1 MTKILFFSVLCLFA
15 YPLSGQSRPQ
25 QDARPK
31 LAASFD
37 CTKEYPDHIYFSHG
51 DVRLVSSPSGQYREA
66 GAVPLSRFGY
76 RFSVKDTGKPYLAVV
91 RYPDD
96 KRRFMCMMDGTTYDL
111 TMGIFTGVNQPLT
124 NKMQEVRKIFWPRWN
139 DCSIVF
145 MTWGNG
151 EPAAVA
157 DIKIYELDSLQA
169 FEIKDED
176 PGIPKR
182 KLGLQFEDP
191 CGTTFSMGANTD
203 QEWLDRTVNYMHHT
217 GQNLLTY
224 PIVWYHDP
232 LYPSNREPS
241 GLFGS
246 VAAPDR
252 TIYTRWTSHPADWVE
267 IRSDHR
273 SGLRKNTKNHI
284 SIHTKP

>member
-96 KRRFMCMMDGTTYDL
+96 KRRFMCMMEAPLTTSQWAYSQASISRLPIKCRKSGKFSGPDGT
-111 TMGIFTGVNQPLT
+111 I
-124 NKMQEVRKIFWPRWN
+124 
-139 DCSIVF
+139 
-145 MTWGNG
+145 
-151 EPAAVA
+151 AA
-157 DIKIYELDSLQA
+157 
-169 FEIKDED
+169 
-176 PGIPKR
+176 
-182 KLGLQFEDP
+182 
-191 CGTTFSMGANTD
+191 
-203 QEWLDRTVNYMHHT
+203 
-217 GQNLLTY
+217 
-224 PIVWYHDP
+224 
-232 LYPSNREPS
+232 
-241 GLFGS
+241 LF
-246 VAAPDR
+246 
-252 TIYTRWTSHPADWVE
+252 
-267 IRSDHR
+267 
-273 SGLRKNTKNHI
+273 L
-284 SIHTKP
+284 